1 MTALAVRDVSRSF
14 AGVEVLHAV
23 SLSVTSGQILALV
36 GENGAGKS
44 TLMNML
50 AGVLRPDPDSGSIL
64 LDDSPVRFGS
74 VMDARAAGISII
86 YQELNVF
93 LNLSIAENLLLGNE
107 ALFSE
112 RGGVILRGK
121 LDTAVRRI
129 LASLH
134 LTRTPDTLVAR
145 LGVGERQLVE
155 IGKAL
160 LRDMRFLILDEP
172 TASLTNQETERLF
185 EILRSLRAQ
194 GVGII
199 YISHRLADVFS
210 LADVVA
216 VLRDGQLIATHRV
229 ADTSESELVAEMVGR
244 KIEQL
249 YPYTEMAPGRVLLRL
264 SDVSTASIHD
274 VSLQVRAGEIV
285 GLGGMMGSGRTEVA
299 RAIAG
304 VDHIITG
311 TMELAG
317 QTVHFRSPRAA
328 LAAGVAFIT
337 EDRKYDGLILPF
349 SVRQNLALP
358 SLTARQRF
366 SLIERGAEDTFAR
379 RMADQLRI
387 RLHTVEQ
394 SAESL
399 SGGNQ
404 QKVVLGKWLA
414 RNPQLLIMDEPTRG
428 VDVGAKAE
436 IYGIMN
442 DLKREGK
449 ALLIVSSDLPELL
462 GVCDRVYVMRDQ
474 TIAGELSRQDM
485 SQVALMEL
493 AAGGGGGGGGRG
505 GGGDGEDATAAAD
518 AGGGGAAAEGKNTR

>member
-1 MTALAVRDVSRSF
+1 MTMTTLAVQDVSRSF

-44 TLMNML
+44 TLMNIL
-50 AGVLRPDPDSGSIL
+50 AGVLRPDPGSGSIL
-64 LDDSPVRFGS
+64 LDGHPVRFGG
-74 VMDARAAGISII
+74 VLDARAAGISII
-86 YQELNVF
+86 FQELNVF

-107 ALFSE
+107 ARFS
-112 RGGVILRGK
+112 GPSGVINRGK
-121 LDTAVRRI
+121 LDREVRRI
-129 LASLH
+129 LASVRLN
-134 LTRTPDTLVAR
+134 RAPDTLVAS

-172 TASLTNQETERLF
+172 TAALTGQETERLF
-185 EILRSLRAQ
+185 EILRTLREQ
-194 GVGII
+194 GAGII
-199 YISHRLADVFS
+199 YISHRLAEVFA
-210 LADVVA
+210 LADTVA
-216 VLRDGQLIATHRV
+216 VLRDGQMIATHRV
-229 ADTSESELVAEMVGR
+229 ADTSESDLVAEMVGR

-249 YPYTEMAPGRVLLRL
+249 YPHAETAPGPVLLRL
-264 SDVSTASIHD
+264 SDVSTASIHH

-299 RAIAG
+299 RAVAG
-304 VDHIITG
+304 VDPITAG

-317 QTVHFRSPRAA
+317 QAVHFHSPRAA
-328 LAAGVAFIT
+328 LAAGIAFVT

-358 SLTARQRF
+358 SLNAR
-366 SLIERGAEDTFAR
+366 ERGSFIDRRAEHAFVR
-379 RMADQLRI
+379 QIADHLRI
-387 RLHTVEQ
+387 RLHSVEQ

-449 ALLIVSSDLPELL
+449 ALLMVSSDLPELL
-462 GVCDRVYVMRDQ
+462 GICDRVYVMRDY

-485 SQVALMEL
+485 SQVALMKL
-493 AAGGGGGGGGRG
+493 AAG
-505 GGGDGEDATAAAD
+505 AT
-518 AGGGGAAAEGKNTR
+518 GAAEGKNTR

>member
-1 MTALAVRDVSRSF
+1 MTTLAVQDVSRSF

-44 TLMNML
+44 TLMNIL
-50 AGVLRPDPDSGSIL
+50 AGVLRPDPGSGSIL
-64 LDDSPVRFGS
+64 LDGHPVRFGG
-74 VMDARAAGISII
+74 VLDARAAGISII
-86 YQELNVF
+86 FQELNVF

-107 ALFSE
+107 ARFS
-112 RGGVILRGK
+112 GPSGVINRGK
-121 LDTAVRRI
+121 LDREVRRI
-129 LASLH
+129 LASVRLN
-134 LTRTPDTLVAR
+134 RAPDTLVAS

-172 TASLTNQETERLF
+172 TAALTGQETERLF
-185 EILRSLRAQ
+185 EILRTLREQ
-194 GVGII
+194 GAGII
-199 YISHRLADVFS
+199 YISHRLAEVFA
-210 LADVVA
+210 LADTVA
-216 VLRDGQLIATHRV
+216 VLRDGQMIATHRV
-229 ADTSESELVAEMVGR
+229 ADTSESDLVAEMVGR

-249 YPYTEMAPGRVLLRL
+249 YPHAETAPGPVLLRL
-264 SDVSTASIHD
+264 SDVSTASIHH

-299 RAIAG
+299 RAVAG
-304 VDHIITG
+304 VDPITAG

-317 QTVHFRSPRAA
+317 QAVHFHSPRAA
-328 LAAGVAFIT
+328 LAAGIAFVT

-358 SLTARQRF
+358 SLNAR
-366 SLIERGAEDTFAR
+366 ERGSFIDRRAEHAFVR
-379 RMADQLRI
+379 QIADHLRI
-387 RLHTVEQ
+387 RLHSVEQ

-449 ALLIVSSDLPELL
+449 ALLMVSSDLPELL
-462 GVCDRVYVMRDQ
+462 GICDRVYVMRDY

-485 SQVALMEL
+485 SQVALMKL
-493 AAGGGGGGGGRG
+493 AAG
-505 GGGDGEDATAAAD
+505 AT
-518 AGGGGAAAEGKNTR
+518 GAAEGKNTR

>member
-1 MTALAVRDVSRSF
+1 MTMTTLAVQDVSRSF

-44 TLMNML
+44 TLMNIL
-50 AGVLRPDPDSGSIL
+50 AGVLRPDPGSGSIL
-64 LDDSPVRFGS
+64 LDGHPVRFGG
-74 VMDARAAGISII
+74 VLDARAAGISII
-86 YQELNVF
+86 FQELNVF

-107 ALFSE
+107 ARFS
-112 RGGVILRGK
+112 GPSGVINRGK
-121 LDTAVRRI
+121 LDREVRRI
-129 LASLH
+129 LASVH
-134 LTRTPDTLVAR
+134 LNRAPDTLVAS

-172 TASLTNQETERLF
+172 TAALTGQETERLF
-185 EILRSLRAQ
+185 EILRALREQ
-194 GVGII
+194 GAGII
-199 YISHRLADVFS
+199 YISHRLAEVFA
-210 LADVVA
+210 LADTVA
-216 VLRDGQLIATHRV
+216 VLRDGQMIATHRV
-229 ADTSESELVAEMVGR
+229 ADTSESDLVAEMVGR

-249 YPYTEMAPGRVLLRL
+249 YPHAETAPGPVLLRL
-264 SDVSTASIHD
+264 SDVSTASIHH

-299 RAIAG
+299 RAVAG
-304 VDHIITG
+304 VDPITAG

-317 QTVHFRSPRAA
+317 QAVHFHSPRAA
-328 LAAGVAFIT
+328 LAAGIAFVT

-358 SLTARQRF
+358 SLNAR
-366 SLIERGAEDTFAR
+366 ERGSFIDRRAEHAFVR
-379 RMADQLRI
+379 QIADHLRI
-387 RLHTVEQ
+387 RLHSVEQ

-449 ALLIVSSDLPELL
+449 ALLMVSSDLPELL
-462 GVCDRVYVMRDQ
+462 GICDRVYVMRDY

-485 SQVALMEL
+485 SQVALMKL
-493 AAGGGGGGGGRG
+493 AAG
-505 GGGDGEDATAAAD
+505 AT
-518 AGGGGAAAEGKNTR
+518 GAAEGKNTR